1 MVATNESTDLSE
13 SRTEGLAG
21 VSRVATCLREI
32 VDAALASGRE
42 RTNGGRDIDSHQVH
56 TERLANLATEVEA
69 AESLLAYAQRAAE
82 HDQFALETAAIFT
95 AMVASRAR
103 TSAFEQGDVF
113 GVSSEQ
119 IESTL
124 GSSEMQA
131 FIRAGMDD
139 RRIEALGQ
147 RVVELGTT
155 PDVWWEDDLE
165 RMTRDTVRAFARAE
179 IAPHAQEIH
188 MNDDLV
194 PEGFITKMAEQGY
207 FGLAIPEEYGGQGM
221 SNVAM
226 IVTTEE
232 LSVASLA
239 AAGSL
244 ITRPEILSKALI
256 TGGTEE
262 QKQTWLPQLASGEI
276 MAAISVTEP
285 DTGSDVA
292 SVKVRAEKGEL
303 DGVDGYFL
311 NGAKA
316 WCTFAGRANVI
327 AMLTRTDPDLSLGAK
342 GLSLFIVP
350 KDSFEGHAFEMK
362 QPHGGSISGKAD
374 RTPGYRGMHSY
385 TLGIDNYFVPAE
397 NLVGGEGRGFVLQ
410 MGGFA
415 AGRLQTGGRATG
427 LSQAAIEA
435 AAAYVTERSQ
445 FGKTLGSYQLTQ
457 HKLGKMA
464 VEVAAGRQLTYHAAR
479 IMDSGDYRSP
489 VAAMAKLFTCDVA
502 VRTTQEA
509 QILHGGW
516 GYAEEYAISRFVVDA
531 LVLPIFEGVKPI
543 LGLKVIGR
551 SLLSA

>member
-1 MVATNESTDLSE
+1 MVATNEAMDINE
-13 SRTEGLAG
+13 SRSEALAG
-21 VSRVATCLREI
+21 VTRVAESLRKVVE
-32 VDAALASGRE
+32 AALASGRE
-42 RTNGGRDIDSHQVH
+42 RTNGGRDIDNHQVH

-69 AESLLAYAQRAAE
+69 AESLLAYAVRAAA
-82 HDQFALETAAIFT
+82 HDDFALETAAIFT

-103 TSAFEQGDVF
+103 TSAFDQGDVF
-113 GVSSEQ
+113 GVSSEE
-119 IESTL
+119 IDSLL
-124 GSSEMQA
+124 GSSETQA
-131 FIRAGMDD
+131 FIRAGLAD

-165 RMTRDTVRAFARAE
+165 RMTRDTARAFARAE
-179 IAPHAQEIH
+179 IAPHAQAIH

-194 PEGFITKMAEQGY
+194 PEDFITKMAAQGY
-207 FGLAIPEEYGGQGM
+207 FGMAIPTDYGGYGM

-244 ITRPEILSKALI
+244 ITRPEILSKALL

-262 QKQTWLPQLASGEI
+262 QKKTWLPKLASGEI

-303 DGVDGYFL
+303 DGVEGYFL

-316 WCTFAGRANVI
+316 WCTFAGRANAI
-327 AMLTRTDPDLSLGAK
+327 AMLTRTDPDVSLGAK

-350 KDSFEGHAFEMK
+350 KDSFDGHAFEMK
-362 QPHGGSISGKAD
+362 QPHGGTISGKAD

-385 TLGIDNYFVPAE
+385 TLGIDNYFVPAA

-410 MGGFA
+410 MGVCRRVVA
-415 AGRLQTGGRATG
+415 RPVSRRPRSRPLLATRTSDPSLARPSGR
-427 LSQAAIEA
+427 
-435 AAAYVTERSQ
+435 
-445 FGKTLGSYQLTQ
+445 
-457 HKLGKMA
+457 
-464 VEVAAGRQLTYHAAR
+464 
-479 IMDSGDYRSP
+479 
-489 VAAMAKLFTCDVA
+489 
-502 VRTTQEA
+502 
-509 QILHGGW
+509 
-516 GYAEEYAISRFVVDA
+516 IS
-531 LVLPIFEGVKPI
+531 
-543 LGLKVIGR
+543 
-551 SLLSA
+551 

>member
-1 MVATNESTDLSE
+1 MVATNEAIDINE
-13 SRTEGLAG
+13 SRREVLAG
-21 VSRVATCLREI
+21 VTRVAKSLREI

-69 AESLLAYAQRAAE
+69 AESLLEYAEQACD
-82 HDQFALETAAIFT
+82 HDDFAVETAAIFA

-103 TSAFEQGDVF
+103 TSAMEQGEVF

-119 IESTL
+119 IEATL
-124 GSSEMQA
+124 GSEEIRE

-194 PEGFITKMAEQGY
+194 PESFISKMAEQGY
-207 FGLAIPEEYGGQGM
+207 FGMAIPEEYGGQGM

-262 QKQTWLPQLASGEI
+262 QKAEWLPRLASGEV

-292 SVKVRAEKGEL
+292 SVKIRAEKGEL
-303 DGVDGYFL
+303 DGVEGYFI

-327 AMLTRTDPDLSLGAK
+327 AMLTRTDPDASLGAK

-350 KDSFEGHAFEMK
+350 KDSFEGHSFEMK
-362 QPHGGSISGKAD
+362 QPHGGSITGNAD

-385 TLGIDNYFVPAE
+385 TLGIDNYFVPAT
-397 NLVGGEGRGFVLQ
+397 NLVGGEGVALSSRWADSQPDACRRAGARRVCRKRRSRRRRPTPMSVLN
-410 MGGFA
+410 
-415 AGRLQTGGRATG
+415 
-427 LSQAAIEA
+427 S
-435 AAAYVTERSQ
+435 ERP
-445 FGKTLGSYQLTQ
+445 L
-457 HKLGKMA
+457 
-464 VEVAAGRQLTYHAAR
+464 
-479 IMDSGDYRSP
+479 
-489 VAAMAKLFTCDVA
+489 
-502 VRTTQEA
+502 VRT
-509 QILHGGW
+509 
-516 GYAEEYAISRFVVDA
+516 S
-531 LVLPIFEGVKPI
+531 
-543 LGLKVIGR
+543 
-551 SLLSA
+551 

>member
-1 MVATNESTDLSE
+1 MASNEDLTTVQGVAT
-13 SRTEGLAG
+13 GLR
-21 VSRVATCLREI
+21 RV
-32 VDAALASGRE
+32 VDAALAAGRE
-42 RTNGGRDIDSHQVH
+42 RTAGGREIDDHQTH
-56 TERLANLATEVEA
+56 TERLAYLATEVEA
-69 AESLLAYAQRAAE
+69 VESMISYAEQGAA
-82 HDQFALETAAIFT
+82 DDPFAVETAEIFT

-103 TSAFEQGDVF
+103 SQAFEQGDVF
-113 GVSSEQ
+113 GVGADE
-119 IESTL
+119 IEAAL
-124 GSSEMQA
+124 GSDDVRD
-131 FIRAGMDD
+131 FVRRGLDD
-139 RRIEALGQ
+139 RRIEALG
-147 RVVELGTT
+147 RKVIELGTT
-155 PDVWWEDDLE
+155 PDTWLEAEEE
-165 RMTRDTVRAFARAE
+165 RMTRDAVRAFAQAE
-179 IAPHAQEIH
+179 VAPLAQEIH

-194 PEGFITKMAEQGY
+194 PEVIISKMSELGF
-207 FGLAIPEEYGGQGM
+207 FGLPIPVEYGGQGM

-226 IVTTEE
+226 ILTTEE

-239 AAGSL
+239 SAGSL
-244 ITRPEILSKALI
+244 ITRPEILSKALLA
-256 TGGTEE
+256 GGSEE
-262 QKQTWLPQLASGEI
+262 QKQEWLPKLASGEI

-303 DGVDGYFL
+303 DGQAGYFL

-327 AMLTRTDPDLSLGAK
+327 AMLTRTDPDLGKGAK

-350 KDSFEGHAFEMK
+350 KDSFEGHEFVMK
-362 QPHGGSISGKAD
+362 QPHGGTIEGKAD

-385 TLGIDNYFVPAE
+385 TLGIDNYFVPEE
-397 NLVGGEGRGFVLQ
+397 NLVGGEGRGFALQ

-435 AAAYVTERSQ
+435 AASYANERSQ
-445 FGKTLGSYQLTQ
+445 FGQPIGSYQLTQ
-457 HKLGKMA
+457 HKIGKMA

-479 IMDSGDYRSP
+479 IMDAGDTRSP
-489 VAAMAKLFTCDVA
+489 VPAMAKLFSCDVA

-516 GYAEEYAISRFVVDA
+516 GFAEEFPICRYVVDA

-551 SLLSA
+551 SLLAA